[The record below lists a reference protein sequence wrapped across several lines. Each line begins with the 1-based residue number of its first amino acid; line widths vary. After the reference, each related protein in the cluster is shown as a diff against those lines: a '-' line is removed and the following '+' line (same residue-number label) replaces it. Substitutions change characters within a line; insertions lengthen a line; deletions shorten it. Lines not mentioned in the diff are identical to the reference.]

1 VDACELYSACLALS
15 KGSYETYLKTIVDVF
30 GFENP
35 GRINRQ
41 EFFFFLDSFYRA
53 LPKALISREK
63 GETNVR
69 LDFKDINRFLEGL
82 YEEEKTEVERNE
94 IYE

>member
-1 VDACELYSACLALS
+1 VDACELYSACLAMS

-30 GFENP
+30 GFETP
-35 GRINRQ
+35 GKITRH

-53 LPKALISREK
+53 LPKVLVSREK
-63 GETNVR
+63 GEVNIR

-82 YEEEKTEVERNE
+82 FE
-94 IYE
+94 